1 MASRNGGKHDV
12 QRPDHVPAT
21 NERGEKPKKF
31 VAFYRVRVCRAKRT
45 AAASRCGSSLSAAS
59 STPWLCCF
67 REEHWTAFELVVV
80 RAGKGMDTKYNVTGI
95 KSPIEETLLEFAAKA
110 SQYIDL
116 SKLYE
121 GESPFLQDLPELDA
135 KQSKQD
141 DEADSLP
148 F

>member
-1 MASRNGGKHDV
+1 MWEFTQKSIINDMAM
-12 QRPDHVPAT
+12 
-21 NERGEKPKKF
+21 
-31 VAFYRVRVCRAKRT
+31 
-45 AAASRCGSSLSAAS
+45 L
-59 STPWLCCF
+59 F
-67 REEHWTAFELVVV
+67 RWEHWTAFELIVT
-80 RAGKGMDTKYNVTGI
+80 RTGKGLDTEYHVTGI

-110 SQYIDL
+110 SEYIDL
-116 SKLYE
+116 SKLYD